1 MANPEIRKAVEE
13 LRRSAFTPAQLY
25 SYEQFWDAVSVE
37 RTLVNNVE
45 RKYKEG
51 WQEGRE
57 RGMEEGMEKGRA
69 EGRVEGRA
77 EGLKEGE
84 RKKSLE
90 IARKLLA
97 SGLPEEFIAGS
108 TGLNLE
114 EIQELKS

>member
-1 MANPEIRKAVEE
+1 M
-13 LRRSAFTPAQLY
+13 
-25 SYEQFWDAVSVE
+25 E

-51 WQEGRE
+51 WEEGK
-57 RGMEEGMEKGRA
+57 EEGMK
-69 EGRVEGRA
+69 EGIKEGMKKGRA

-97 SGLPEEFIAGS
+97 SGLPEELVAAS
-108 TGLNLE
+108 TGLGMD
-114 EIQELKS
+114 EIRGLKS